1 MSYKKQLKTDY
12 RRKTRRMSELIG
24 DGNRSLT
31 SREREEFA
39 SLKRDC
45 DSISNKLDTLNV
57 PDYRGLTG
65 GSNSGRKAW
74 KDDKRTEGRAYEP
87 LSANQSMTGWYRKAQ
102 ANNIQVPAG
111 PGY

>member
-1 MSYKKQLKTDY
+1 MTGNQINQAGRKSPVHLVKHATKKQIQLMSYKKQLKTDY

-39 SLKRDC
+39 SLKRDG

-65 GSNSGRKAW
+65 GSNSGRQAW
-74 KDDKRTEGRAYEP
+74 KDDKRTE
-87 LSANQSMTGWYRKAQ
+87 
-102 ANNIQVPAG
+102 
-111 PGY
+111 